1 MMSKRLSALC
11 ILGSILVSGCAA
23 ANYYDEL
30 GNELP
35 GLPFVWKDAE
45 GKPHLAYVRTSTGL
59 GEATFTVER
68 NEAGGYTR
76 FTNNL
81 DSTAVGQAT
90 GEVIEKAFLAGKM
103 AAKAEFKARISAME
117 DAATR
122 SQLLRKLDE
131 TIPE

>member
-1 MMSKRLSALC
+1 MSKRLSGLC
-11 ILGSILVSGCAA
+11 ILGSILVSGCATA
-23 ANYYDEL
+23 DYYDEL

-45 GKPHLAYVRTSTGL
+45 GKPHLAYVRTSTGF

-68 NEAGGYTR
+68 SEAGGYTR

-81 DSTAVGQAT
+81 DSTALAEST
-90 GEVIEKAFLAGKM
+90 GDVIEKAFLAGKQ
-103 AAKAEFKARISAME
+103 AAKAELKARISTME